1 MQHSSRSPNRDK
13 TPAAK
18 EDSGRSRIRKIVVLS
33 GLIFGLAACFFVG
46 RRIYYRLIQ
55 PAPPW
60 EHLTSRIESV
70 VADDTLKI
78 TLWADETLVRN
89 PTSISVDERG
99 RVWATEAV
107 NYRNWQNHQSDSV
120 RAKYAAG
127 DRIVI
132 LEDSNGDGRAD
143 RSTVF
148 AQDEE
153 LIAPTGLCV
162 LGDRVFVSCSPN
174 ILVFIDD
181 DGDDKADRKEVL
193 LTGFGGRDHDHGVH
207 SIVPGPDGRLYF
219 SVGNAG
225 PHIVT
230 DRSGW
235 TLRSGSHY
243 QSLTAGPD
251 PAATPVESASTDKTA
266 RPTLN
271 TGGLVSDDGRVYVGG
286 LALSVLPD
294 GTDLRVHS
302 HNSRNPY
309 ELCVD
314 SFGNI
319 WQTDNDDTVGCRI
332 SWLMDGSNQGL
343 ASADGNRSWQADHRP
358 GQSIPEAHWH
368 QDDPGVLPAGEVY
381 GTGAPTGLV
390 RYEGDTFGEALDGT
404 ILACDAGLGCVFGFR
419 PIKAGAGFRF
429 ERTKLIWSESE
440 DANQSARN
448 DGLSATWFRP
458 TDVAIAADGNV
469 FVADWYDSY
478 VGAHRVNDPDAA
490 GRIYLVRPANDQAA
504 PEVGHQETGPAKDH
518 PLSKELAAFRSASP
532 EVRAVARGQLRQS
545 MASTELNSAEL
556 SSADLMRAL
565 ADEKNPFLKSRL
577 MWLLEE
583 PDFSKFESSQSQN
596 ALAASDPQFDLSV
609 MRRLSSGKLSY
620 EFAAGND
627 LVDLAPELRCQLA
640 VSLRGQPLDETK
652 EILLRLASTI
662 DPKDRYELE
671 AFGLA
676 CDGHEESIYA
686 DLRLRLGDEPA
697 NWTDRFQAIVWRLH
711 PTAALADLKKRLQV
725 ESLGPAEVVLAVDSI
740 AFVRTPDAKTV
751 LEEFVSQLESKS
763 EKSPNEMVEYV
774 RWWVSHF
781 DDRAGNGNRA
791 ATDRAPVEPLPV
803 RFQPAP
809 KIQIDSQRLAE
820 VALKEG
826 DPARGRSLFFSDKA
840 TCGKCH
846 KFKSEG
852 GRIGPDLTNSAR
864 RLDRRGLVESIL
876 FPSASIL
883 TGYETWTI
891 VDTSGRSQS
900 GLLISTGEEIVVRSA
915 EGKQHAVPRNEVDE
929 LIRHGHSLMPDSLGK
944 TLTIHEIADL
954 VTFLREEK

>member
-1 MQHSSRSPNRDK
+1 MHDPAPSPKPDNNERPAAQRGSSRL
-13 TPAAK
+13 
-18 EDSGRSRIRKIVVLS
+18 RKIVVLF
-33 GLIFGLAACFFVG
+33 GVAFGLAACFFVG

-60 EHLTSRIESV
+60 EHLTSRQESV
-70 VADDTLKI
+70 VAHETLNV

-89 PTSISVDERG
+89 PSNISVDERG

-107 NYRNWQNHQSDSV
+107 NYRNWQNDQSDSV
-120 RAKYAAG
+120 RTTYAAG
-127 DRIVI
+127 DRVVI

-174 ILVFIDD
+174 IFVFVDD
-181 DGDDKADRKEVL
+181 DGDDKADRKEVF
-193 LTGFGGRDHDHGVH
+193 LTGFGGHDHDHGVH

-243 QSLTAGPD
+243 QSLTAGQE
-251 PAATPVESASTDKTA
+251 PAAISDESVVGDKTGQ
-266 RPTLN
+266 PTLN
-271 TGGLVSDDGRVYVGG
+271 TGGLISDDGRVYVGG

-314 SFGNI
+314 SYGNI

-332 SWLMDGSNQGL
+332 SWLMDGSNQGF
-343 ASADGNRSWQADHRP
+343 ASGDGNRSWQADQRP
-358 GQSIPEAHWH
+358 GQSIPQAHWH

-390 RYEGDTFGEALDGT
+390 RYEGEAFDGT

-419 PIKAGAGFRF
+419 PIKEGAGFRF
-429 ERTKLIWSESE
+429 ERTKLIWSESQ
-440 DANQSARN
+440 DANQTARN

-458 TDVAIAADGNV
+458 TDVAIAADGNF

-490 GRIYLVRPANDQAA
+490 GRIYLVQPANDQAT
-504 PEVGHQETGPAKDH
+504 PDVGHSATEPTEDP

-532 EVRAVARGQLRQS
+532 EVRAVAREQLRQS
-545 MASTELNSAEL
+545 MD
-556 SSADLMRAL
+556 SADLLRAL
-565 ADEKNPFLKSRL
+565 SDEKNPFLKSRL
-577 MWLLEE
+577 MWLLDE
-583 PDFSKFESSQSQN
+583 PDLFKFESSQSQN
-596 ALAASDPQFDLSV
+596 AVGASDPQFELSV
-609 MRRLSSGKLSY
+609 IRRLSFSGLAQ
-620 EFAAGND
+620 EFSMVNS

-640 VSLRGQPLDETK
+640 VSLRGKPLDETK
-652 EILLRLASTI
+652 QVLLRLASSI
-662 DPKDRYELE
+662 DPDDRYELE

-676 CDGHEESIYA
+676 CEGHEESIYA
-686 DLRLRLGDEPA
+686 DLRLRLGDEPE
-697 NWTDRFQAIVWRLH
+697 NWTTRFQAIVWRLH
-711 PTAALADLKKRLQV
+711 PTAALADLKQRLQV
-725 ESLGPAEVVLAVDSI
+725 ESLDPTEVRLTVDSI
-740 AFVRTPDAKTV
+740 AFVHSPDAKAV
-751 LEEFVSQLESKS
+751 LEEFVSQLESKES
-763 EKSPNEMVEYV
+763 KFETSADGIVEYV
-774 RWWVSHF
+774 RWWVSHL
-781 DDRAGNGNRA
+781 DERMADGNLA
-791 ATDRAPVEPLPV
+791 STDRGTVEPLPV
-803 RFQPAP
+803 RFQPATT
-809 KIQIDSQRLAE
+809 IQIDAERVDE
-820 VALKEG
+820 VALKDG
-826 DPARGRSLFFSDKA
+826 DVARGRSLFFSDKA

-876 FPSASIL
+876 YPSAAIL

-900 GLLISTGEEIVVRSA
+900 GLLISTGEEIVVKSA
-915 EGKQHAVPRNEVDE
+915 EGNQHAVPRNDVDE

-944 TLTIHEIADL
+944 TLSIQEIADL
-954 VTFLREEK
+954 VAFLRKGK

>member
-1 MQHSSRSPNRDK
+1 MRMQDPAPSPNQNDNEMPAAQRDNSRSRL
-13 TPAAK
+13 
-18 EDSGRSRIRKIVVLS
+18 RKVVVLF
-33 GLIFGLAACFFVG
+33 GLSVGLAACFFVG
-46 RRIYYRLIQ
+46 RRIYYRLLQ

-60 EHLTSRIESV
+60 EHLTSRQENV
-70 VADDTLKI
+70 VADDALKV

-99 RVWATEAV
+99 RVWVTEAV
-107 NYRNWQNHQSDSV
+107 NYRNWQNHQGHLNQVSH
-120 RAKYAAG
+120 AAG

-132 LEDSNGDGRAD
+132 LEDSDGDGRAD

-148 AQDEE
+148 AQDAE
-153 LIAPTGLCV
+153 LVAPTGICV
-162 LGDRVFVSCSPN
+162 LGDKVFVSCSPN
-174 ILVFIDD
+174 IFVFVDD
-181 DGDDKADRKEVL
+181 DGDDKADRKEVF

-243 QSLTAGPD
+243 QSLTADPD
-251 PAATPVESASTDKTA
+251 SAATSIESASTDATR

-309 ELCVD
+309 ELCID

-332 SWLMDGSNQGL
+332 SWLMDGSNQGF
-343 ASADGNRSWQADHRP
+343 ASANGNRSWQADQRP
-358 GQSIPEAHWH
+358 GQSIPQAHWH
-368 QDDPGVLPAGEVY
+368 QDDPGVLPAGDVY

-390 RYEGDTFGEALDGT
+390 RYEGGTFGEALDGM

-429 ERTKLIWSESE
+429 ERKKLIWSESE
-440 DANQSARN
+440 EANQSARN

-458 TDVAIAADGNV
+458 TDVAIAADGNF

-490 GRIYLVRPANDQAA
+490 GRIYQVRPAHDQTASAA
-504 PEVGHQETGPAKDH
+504 GHLETLPPTDH
-518 PLSKELAAFRSASP
+518 ALSATLAAFRSASP
-532 EVRAVARGQLRQS
+532 EVRAVAREQLRLS
-545 MASTELNSAEL
+545 ME
-556 SSADLMRAL
+556 SSDLMRAL
-565 ADEKNPFLKSRL
+565 SKEKNPFLKSRL
-577 MWLLEE
+577 MWLLKE
-583 PDFSKFESSQSQN
+583 PDLLRLAISQSQN
-596 ALAASDPQFDLSV
+596 AAGTSDPQFDLSV
-609 MRRLSSGKLSY
+609 IVRLSSGKLPRK
-620 EFAAGND
+620 FATGID
-627 LVDLAPELRCQLA
+627 LVDQSPELRRELA
-640 VSLRGQPLDETK
+640 LSLRGQPLSETR
-652 EILLRLASTI
+652 ESLLQLASSI
-662 DPKDRYELE
+662 DPSDRYELE

-711 PTAALADLKKRLQV
+711 PTAALADLQKRLQI
-725 ESLGPAEVVLAVDSI
+725 ESLDPTEVRMTADSI
-740 AFVRTPDAKTV
+740 AFVRTPEAKTV
-751 LEEFVSQLESKS
+751 LKEFVSQLQSKS
-763 EKSPNEMVEYV
+763 ATSTDELVEYV

-781 DDRAGNGNRA
+781 DDRVAKGNLIANERA
-791 ATDRAPVEPLPV
+791 TVEPVPV

-809 KIQIDSQRLAE
+809 AIQIDSKRLAE
-820 VALKEG
+820 VAFKDG
-826 DPARGRSLFFSDKA
+826 DAARGRSLFFSDKA
-840 TCGKCH
+840 TCVKCH
-846 KFKSEG
+846 RFKSEG

-876 FPSASIL
+876 YPSASIL

-891 VDTSGRSQS
+891 VDTNGRSQS

-915 EGKQHAVPRNEVDE
+915 EGRQNSVPRNEVEE
-929 LIRHGHSLMPDSLGK
+929 LIRHSHSLMPDSLSK
-944 TLTIHEIADL
+944 TLSTQDIADL
-954 VTFLREEK
+954 VAFLHEGL